1 MIFSPKDG
9 EMKCDFCD
17 TIDPIEKGDSETR
30 EHDYY
35 DGLDL
40 EENQPQLSD
49 DKEISCPKCGGSFT
63 TQPHILSSH
72 CHYCG
77 TPTITK
83 SIRSITPESLLP
95 FILTQKEAKERLHRW
110 IGSLWFAP
118 TVFIKYFR
126 GDEELQGLYIPHWS
140 YDSSTHSIYNGE
152 RGDTYYVT
160 VRQRVMVNGKEEF
173 RNVQEARIN
182 WTPVDGSVSL
192 AFDDIIIGGCETLPR
207 ALIESISPWNVG
219 GLVHFD
225 QRYLSGFEAE
235 EYSTPLERGFEY
247 AKDEMS
253 RTIRNR
259 IKSDIGGDEQ
269 RIHNVNTQYDDILY
283 KNMLFPIWTATF
295 KWKDKSY
302 RYLIN
307 AQTGRVAGDR
317 PYSVAKI
324 AFLVAIILSIL
335 AAAIYYD
342 QNRG

>member
-1 MIFSPKDG
+1 MLFSPKDG

-17 TIDPIEKGDSETR
+17 TIDPIETSSSIR

-35 DGLDL
+35 EGLSL
-40 EENQPQLSD
+40 EENRSSSIE

-63 TQPHILSSH
+63 TQPHIISSS

-83 SIRSITPESLLP
+83 SVRAIPPESLLP
-95 FILTQKEAKERLHRW
+95 FVLTQKEAKDRLHKW

-126 GDEELQGLYIPHWS
+126 GDQELQGLYIPHWS
-140 YDSSTHSIYNGE
+140 YDSNTSSIYSGE
-152 RGDTYYVT
+152 RGDRYYVT
-160 VRQRVMVNGKEEF
+160 VTRRVMINGKEEL
-173 RNVQEARIN
+173 RDVEEARID

-207 ALIESISPWNVG
+207 GLVDSISPWNTRE
-219 GLVHFD
+219 LLHFD
-225 QRYLSGFEAE
+225 QRYLSGFRSE
-235 EYSTPLERGFEY
+235 EYTTTLGRGFEY
-247 AKDEMS
+247 AKDEMN

-259 IKSDIGGDEQ
+259 IRSDIGGDEQ
-269 RIHNVNTQYDDILY
+269 RIHNVHTQYDDILY

-307 AQTGRVAGDR
+307 AQTGKVAGDR
-317 PYSVAKI
+317 PYSIVKI
-324 AFLVAIILSIL
+324 AFLVAIILSIV
-335 AAAIYYD
+335 AVAIY
-342 QNRG
+342 

>member
-9 EMKCDFCD
+9 EMKCNFCN
-17 TIDPIEKGDSETR
+17 TIDPIENSNKEIR

-35 DGLDL
+35 DGLYA
-40 EENQPQLSD
+40 EENQPQINE
-49 DKEISCPKCGGSFT
+49 DKEISCLKCGGSFT
-63 TQPHILSSH
+63 TKSHIISSS
-72 CHYCG
+72 CPYCN
-77 TPTITK
+77 TPTVTK
-83 SIRSITPESLLP
+83 CTNEITPESLLP

-118 TVFIKYFR
+118 TVFIKYFKSN
-126 GDEELQGLYIPHWS
+126 EELQGLYIPYWS
-140 YDSSTHSIYNGE
+140 YDSSTYSRYSGE
-152 RGDTYYVT
+152 RGERYYVT
-160 VRQRVMVNGKEEF
+160 VTQRVIVNGKEEF
-173 RNVQEARIN
+173 REVQEPRIN
-182 WTPVDGSVSL
+182 WIAVDGSVSL
-192 AFDDIIIGGCETLPR
+192 SFDDIIISGCETLPR
-207 ALIESISPWNVG
+207 DLLYSTSPWNIG

-225 QRYLSGFEAE
+225 QRYLSGFESE
-235 EYSTPLERGFEY
+235 EYTTTLGRGFEY
-247 AKDEMS
+247 AKDEME

-307 AQTGRVAGDR
+307 AQTGRVVGER
-317 PYSVAKI
+317 PYSITKI
-324 AFLVAIILSIL
+324 ALLVAIILSII

-342 QNRG
+342 QSRG